1 MEHILLQWLHYRNDV
16 LHVTLLDPP
25 KTGRPRRKTRQ
36 KPADPVAKPAKNRQT
51 LSGMKSQ
58 VMEIIRLL
66 AQEIP
71 S

>member
-1 MEHILLQWLHYRNDV
+1 MSPVN
-16 LHVTLLDPP
+16 PP
-25 KTGRPRRKTRQ
+25 KTGRSCRSTRQ

-58 VMEIIRLL
+58 VAEITQLL
-66 AQEIP
+66 AQEKP